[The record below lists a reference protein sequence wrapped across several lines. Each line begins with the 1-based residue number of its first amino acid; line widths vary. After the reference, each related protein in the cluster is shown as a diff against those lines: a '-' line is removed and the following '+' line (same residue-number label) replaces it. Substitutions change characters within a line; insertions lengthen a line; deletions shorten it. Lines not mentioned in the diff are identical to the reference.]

1 MTALPSPSASP
12 FSVARRTRAA
22 SAFLA
27 VLAVL
32 AALGVAACG
41 AGDDQADA
49 PPAEPR
55 MTATPMDQ
63 DNDIIALLDSGQPVF
78 GMFAPEQSAEGGVAA
93 AQNTEAD
100 FIFYSLESGP
110 WDVPTLALFVQS
122 MEEATPEGLAPHP
135 VVLRIPPIRDDRELA
150 REHMEEALATDIDGL
165 VLPHVES
172 ADEVALAAEMVGDR
186 LWPEHPDGDVLNVI
200 LIEDRIGI
208 ERAREIVGAPGV
220 GVAIPGPGDLRRA
233 YEGDME
239 AVENAI
245 QTVLAACKEFDVP
258 CGITA
263 GPDDIADRLAEGFEM
278 IIVTRPEAIAVGLE
292 ASGRGG

>member
-1 MTALPSPSASP
+1 MHTMKPLAAAL
-12 FSVARRTRAA
+12 
-22 SAFLA
+22 L
-27 VLAVL
+27 LVL
-32 AALGVAACG
+32 AAAACG
-41 AGDDQADA
+41 PADEA
-49 PPAEPR
+49 SETESQPQ
-55 MTATPMDQ
+55 MTATPMEH

-78 GMFAPEQSAEGGVAA
+78 GMFAPDQSAEGGVAA
-93 AQNTEAD
+93 AGNTETD

-110 WDVPTLALFVQS
+110 WDIPTMETFMAS
-122 MEEATPEGLAPHP
+122 MAEATSEGTAPHP
-135 VVLRIPPIRDDRELA
+135 VVLRIPPIRDDRDLA
-150 REHMEEALATDIDGL
+150 REHMVEGLAAGVDGL

-172 ADEVALAAEMVGDR
+172 VEDVALATEVVGDR
-186 LWPEHPDGDVLNVI
+186 LWPVNADGDVLNVI
-200 LIEDRIGI
+200 LIEDQAGIG
-208 ERAREIVGAPGV
+208 RARDIVSAPGV

-263 GPDDIADRLAEGFEM
+263 GPDDIAERLEQGFEM
-278 IIVTRPEAIAVGLE
+278 IIVTSPDALAVGLE

>member
-1 MTALPSPSASP
+1 MRPMKSLAAAL
-12 FSVARRTRAA
+12 
-22 SAFLA
+22 LL
-27 VLAVL
+27 VLAP
-32 AALGVAACG
+32 AACG
-41 AGDDQADA
+41 PADEA
-49 PPAEPR
+49 IDTERQPQ
-55 MTATPMDQ
+55 MTATPMEH

-93 AQNTEAD
+93 AGNTETD

-110 WDVPTLALFVQS
+110 WDIPTMEAFMAS
-122 MEEATPEGLAPHP
+122 MEEATAEGTAHHP
-135 VVLRIPPIRDDRELA
+135 VVLRIPPIRDDRALA
-150 REHMEEALATDIDGL
+150 REHMTEGLAAGIDGL

-172 ADEVALAAEMVGDR
+172 VEDVALATEAVGDR
-186 LWPEHPDGDVLNVI
+186 LWPVNADGDVVNVI
-200 LIEDRIGI
+200 LIEDQAGIG
-208 ERAREIVGAPGV
+208 RARDIVSAPGV

-263 GPDDIADRLAEGFEM
+263 GPDDIAERLEQGFEM
-278 IIVTRPEAIAVGLE
+278 IIVTSPDALAVGLE